1 MAAYVD
7 PIRHY
12 PWARWRIKDWC
23 HFTADTRDELHAL
36 ADRIGRRRESF
47 QEHPYRW
54 HYDLTPDERAA
65 AVDLGALEI
74 STREMVRTML
84 ARRAADAGS
93 CPRPTTR

>member
-12 PWARWRIKDWC
+12 PAARWRIKHWC
-23 HFTADTRDELHAL
+23 HLTADTREELHEL
-36 ADRIGRRRESF
+36 AARIGRRRESF

-65 AVDLGALEI
+65 AVGLGALEV
-74 STREMVRTML
+74 STRDIVRTMRSRL
-84 ARRAADAGS
+84 SG
-93 CPRPTTR
+93 